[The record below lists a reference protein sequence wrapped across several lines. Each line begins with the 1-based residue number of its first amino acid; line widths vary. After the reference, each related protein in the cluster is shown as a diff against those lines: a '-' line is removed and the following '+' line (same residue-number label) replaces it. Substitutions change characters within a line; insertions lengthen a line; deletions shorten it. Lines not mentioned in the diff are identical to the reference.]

1 MADIY
6 AQITA
11 KCEYEK
17 YRKLTPSLTK
27 LIKDQYQIY
36 STKQN
41 NIKKNDIKQL

>member
-27 LIKDQYQIY
+27 LIKESQIY
-36 STKQN
+36 STKRN
-41 NIKKNDIKQL
+41 SIKKNDIKQL